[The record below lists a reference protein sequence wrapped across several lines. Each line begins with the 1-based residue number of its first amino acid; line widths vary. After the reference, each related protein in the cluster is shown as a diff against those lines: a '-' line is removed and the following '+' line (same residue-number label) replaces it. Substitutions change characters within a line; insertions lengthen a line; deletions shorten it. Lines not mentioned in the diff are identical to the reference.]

1 MKFYVP
7 AVVLLSLT
15 ACGPQVPESGV
26 GFGDYTTY
34 EQQQAA
40 REAKLQGRPQTSG
53 AAQTS
58 GPAQTA
64 TQTSTPTPRKTGIS
78 DEQDFG
84 AVSGRESIESDK
96 ERLARQR
103 AQYVVIEPTDVPTG
117 RNGKG
122 ATVVEFALSTTN
134 SVGQSVYSRSKILAQ
149 SRFVRNCLKYPS
161 PDLAQA
167 EFLQNGG
174 PKKDRKGLDPDG
186 DGFACSWDPEPFR
199 NAKRVAPTAPV
210 VIVETQTEG

>member
-7 AVVLLSLT
+7 AIVLLSLT

-26 GFGDYTTY
+26 GFENYTTY
-34 EQQQAA
+34 QKKQAA
-40 REAKLQGRPQTSG
+40 KEAELRGTKPT
-53 AAQTS
+53 
-58 GPAQTA
+58 AQTA
-64 TQTSTPTPRKTGIS
+64 TPTPRKTGIS
-78 DEQDFG
+78 DEQDFD

-96 ERLARQR
+96 ERLAKQR

-117 RNGKG
+117 RSGKG

-134 SVGQSVYSRSKILAQ
+134 NVGQSVYSRSKIFAQ

-167 EFLQNGG
+167 EFLQSGG

-199 NAKRVAPTAPV
+199 NAKKVAASAPI
-210 VIVETQTEG
+210 VIVETQPEG

>member
-7 AVVLLSLT
+7 AIVLLSLT
-15 ACGPQVPESGV
+15 ACGPQVHESGV
-26 GFGDYTTY
+26 GFENYTTY
-34 EQQQAA
+34 QKKQAA
-40 REAKLQGRPQTSG
+40 KEAELRGTKP
-53 AAQTS
+53 
-58 GPAQTA
+58 PAQTA
-64 TQTSTPTPRKTGIS
+64 TPTPRKTGIS
-78 DEQDFG
+78 DEQDFD

-96 ERLARQR
+96 ERLAKQR

-117 RNGKG
+117 RSGKG
-122 ATVVEFALSTTN
+122 AKVVEFALSTTN
-134 SVGQSVYSRSKILAQ
+134 NVGQSVYSRSKILAQ

-167 EFLQNGG
+167 EFLQSGG

-199 NAKRVAPTAPV
+199 NAKKVAPSAPV
-210 VIVETQTEG
+210 VIVETQPEG

>member
-7 AVVLLSLT
+7 AIVLLSLT

-26 GFGDYTTY
+26 GFENYTTY
-34 EQQQAA
+34 QKKQAA
-40 REAKLQGRPQTSG
+40 KEAELRGTKP
-53 AAQTS
+53 
-58 GPAQTA
+58 PAQTA
-64 TQTSTPTPRKTGIS
+64 TPTPRKTGIS
-78 DEQDFG
+78 DEQDFD

-96 ERLARQR
+96 ERLAKQR

-117 RNGKG
+117 RSGKG

-134 SVGQSVYSRSKILAQ
+134 NVGQSVYSRSKILAQ

-167 EFLQNGG
+167 EFLQSGG

-199 NAKRVAPTAPV
+199 NAKKVAPSAPV
-210 VIVETQTEG
+210 VIVETQPEG